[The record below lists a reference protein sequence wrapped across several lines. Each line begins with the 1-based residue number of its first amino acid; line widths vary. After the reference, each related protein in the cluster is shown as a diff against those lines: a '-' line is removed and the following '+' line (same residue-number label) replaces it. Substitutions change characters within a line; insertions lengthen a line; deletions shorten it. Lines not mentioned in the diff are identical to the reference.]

1 MAWNWEQP
9 EWPDFRWNA
18 EILAP
23 LEARFMQ
30 QSGVQIG
37 SIRHFD
43 EEASAHVLVDILTSE
58 ALKTSEIEGEI
69 LNRDSV
75 QASILHHFGMETDHR
90 RIPPA
95 ERGIS
100 DLLFDLHRNF
110 GEKLTDSMMHR
121 WHIMVTAGRTD
132 LQDVGRYRSQG
143 DPMQVVSG
151 AIHKPK
157 VHFEAPPSDRLEGEM
172 AQFVKWFATTAPN
185 GRTPMPPLTRA
196 GLAHLYFVSIHPYED
211 GNGRIARA
219 LAEKALAQ
227 AIGQP
232 TLLALSHTIQRGR
245 KVYYDAL
252 EANNKAM
259 DVTGWLIYFAETVL
273 SAQSHSQ
280 GMIDFLIEKTK
291 LFDRLRGQL
300 NERQDRVL
308 ARMFREGPEGFKGGL
323 SAANYITITGASRA
337 TATRD
342 LAQLVS
348 IGALTMTGT
357 LKATRYYLNIAAQ
370 TTTHG

>member
-1 MAWNWEQP
+1 MVWNWRQP
-9 EWPDFRWNA
+9 EWPDFRWDV
-18 EILAP
+18 EVLAP

-43 EEASAHVLVDILTSE
+43 EESRAHVLVDILTSE

-75 QASILHHFGMETDHR
+75 QASILHHFGMGTDHR

-110 GEKLTDSMMHR
+110 DQKLTEDTLHR
-121 WHIMVTAGRTD
+121 WHRMVTAGRTD
-132 LQDVGRYRSQG
+132 LHDIGRYRTQG
-143 DPMQVVSG
+143 GPMQVVSG

-157 VHFEAPPSDRLEGEM
+157 VHFEAPASDELADEM
-172 AQFVKWFATTAPN
+172 QRFIAWFATTAPT
-185 GRTPMPPLTRA
+185 GDKPLPPLTRA

-245 KVYYDAL
+245 KAYYDAL
-252 EANNKAM
+252 EANNKTM
-259 DVTGWLIYFAETVL
+259 EVTGWLTYFAEAVL
-273 SAQSHSQ
+273 AAQSHSQ
-280 GMIDFLIEKTK
+280 SMIDFLIEKTK
-291 LFDRLRGQL
+291 LFDRLHGKL

-308 ARMFREGPEGFKGGL
+308 TRMFREGPAGFKGGL

-342 LAQLVS
+342 LAQLVDM
-348 IGALTMTGT
+348 GALTVTGM
-357 LKATRYYLNIAAQ
+357 LKATRYSLNISAQAA
-370 TTTHG
+370 GRG